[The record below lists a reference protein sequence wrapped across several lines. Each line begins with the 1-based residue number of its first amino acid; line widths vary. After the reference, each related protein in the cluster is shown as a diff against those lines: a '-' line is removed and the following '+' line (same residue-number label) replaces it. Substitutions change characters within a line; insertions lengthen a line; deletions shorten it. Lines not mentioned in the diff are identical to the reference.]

1 MELELNQVVTKKRES
16 KFEEKKANLEAK
28 HTKQA
33 PEPVTQAPIYIQVIP
48 KTIFSASKNDSLSFI
63 EPPVHA
69 NNDFL
74 NVMSIAERMQ
84 NVSSNLGIIPSS
96 QST

>member
-1 MELELNQVVTKKRES
+1 MEQELNQVVTKKRES
-16 KFEEKKANLEAK
+16 KLEEKKANLEAK

-33 PEPVTQAPIYIQVIP
+33 TEPVTQTPIYIQDIP
-48 KTIFSASKNDSLSFI
+48 KTSFSASKNDSLSFI

-74 NVMSIAERMQ
+74 NVMSIAERM
-84 NVSSNLGIIPSS
+84 NTVSSNLGIISSS
-96 QST
+96 QNT